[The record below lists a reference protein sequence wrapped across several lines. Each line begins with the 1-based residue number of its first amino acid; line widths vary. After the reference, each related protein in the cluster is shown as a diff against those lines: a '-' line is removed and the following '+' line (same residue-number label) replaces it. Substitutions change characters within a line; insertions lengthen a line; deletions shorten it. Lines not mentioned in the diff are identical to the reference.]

1 VLLLATSIATSLA
14 RLTSTSLNTYPNYWL
29 ILCVTEMFWCEAN
42 TSVCMYI

>member
-29 ILCVTEMFWCEAN
+29 IRATEMFWCESNAIR
-42 TSVCMYI
+42 SMYI